1 MPFLRLFDFEPTV
14 MTERTFASLSNLHIK
29 KKLGRRKAVVTG
41 KKNNNNEKKFQKLFS
56 VWIMQKPILAC
67 FNKMTVL

>member
-29 KKLGRRKAVVTG
+29 KKLGRRKVVVTG
-41 KKNNNNEKKFQKLFS
+41 KNNNNNKKNFKSFS
-56 VWIMQKPILAC
+56 VFGLCKNQYSLVSIK
-67 FNKMTVL
+67 

>member
-29 KKLGRRKAVVTG
+29 KTRQKEGGCNRK
-41 KKNNNNEKKFQKLFS
+41 KSNNNKKKFQKLFS

>member
-29 KKLGRRKAVVTG
+29 KKTRQKEGGCNRK
-41 KKNNNNEKKFQKLFS
+41 KKQQQQKNISKAFQCLDYAKTNTRLF
-56 VWIMQKPILAC
+56 Q
-67 FNKMTVL
+67 